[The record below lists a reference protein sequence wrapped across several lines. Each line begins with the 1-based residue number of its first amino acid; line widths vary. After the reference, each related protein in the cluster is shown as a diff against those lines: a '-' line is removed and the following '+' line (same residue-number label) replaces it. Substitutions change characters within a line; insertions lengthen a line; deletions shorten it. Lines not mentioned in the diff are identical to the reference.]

1 MTVLD
6 LLTATA
12 QDLGILAAGEDLSGD
27 DADLALARFQDW
39 VDSLAIERLT
49 IYTIARTTWAIVSGT
64 AAYAVS
70 LGASRPVYVD
80 RIGYID
86 TSTTPTTEYPLH
98 LLTEDEYAAIPQK
111 DLTGVLPAGAYWN
124 PTYPSGTVTL
134 WPVPTSATLQGVIY
148 TPNPMSEPATLVD
161 TLALPPGYRRFY
173 RTNLR
178 LELAD
183 AFEKPIT
190 RRQELTA
197 EAAKRSVKRANV
209 RLADLDTDTFASR
222 RHSNIYTGIA

>member
-1 MTVLD
+1 MTVAD
-6 LLTATA
+6 LIKATL
-12 QDLGILAAGEDLSGD
+12 QDLGVIQAGEDPTGE

-49 IYTIARTTWAIVSGT
+49 IYTITRTTWAIVSAT

-70 LGASRPVYVD
+70 LGSSRPVYVE
-80 RIGYID
+80 RVSYLD
-86 TSTTPTTEYPLH
+86 TSVTPNQEYPLG
-98 LLTEDEYAAIPQK
+98 LLTDAQYQGIAQK
-111 DLTGVLPAGAYWN
+111 DYSATLPQHAFWN
-124 PTYPSGTVTL
+124 PTFPTGTITL
-134 WPVPTSATLQGVIY
+134 WPVPTSTTLQGVIY
-148 TPNPMSEPATLVD
+148 SPNPMSEPAALSD

-183 AFEKPIT
+183 AFEKPIA
-190 RRQELTA
+190 RRHELVA

-209 RLADLDTDTFASR
+209 RLADLVSDPFGVGQKP
-222 RHSNIYTGIA
+222 NVYTGVA